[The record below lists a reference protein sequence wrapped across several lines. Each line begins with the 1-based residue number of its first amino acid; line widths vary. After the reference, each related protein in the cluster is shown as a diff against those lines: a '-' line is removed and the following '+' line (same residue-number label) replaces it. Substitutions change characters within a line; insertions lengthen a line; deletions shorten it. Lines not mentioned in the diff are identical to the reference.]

1 MDITHTVYQFMDSHL
16 KQIGSAN
23 DPHQIIASFILL
35 VLGFVVIEWLV
46 RYCRRLIISAQ
57 SRLKTPE
64 IWQLQSLLLPL
75 RIVSIA
81 VLIRF
86 VEFPLTLPKNLS
98 MVIHGSEVLLLAV
111 VAVYALFYG
120 ISILD
125 RLFLQMSDDLKE
137 AFPFQIFE
145 RLKRVLKLSILVTV
159 GIVVIFIQPDVF
171 PEWIFK
177 TNWWVYFFIFAV
189 VLIVFMV
196 NRLMGQFFTRLTLLF
211 KDSGKNLRLR
221 MVLRAAI
228 WPIRILLLVFVL
240 FAVGE
245 MLTFPVTFVNIRDS
259 IIGALIAGAIFFF
272 VYRLLDI
279 VEFQLSQY
287 VKRDDNLLDLN
298 FVQVVRLITRFTV
311 VIVGSIYVVRALSG
325 KPLTAIFAGLGIGG
339 IAIAMAAQD
348 TLKNLLGGVMIMMDK
363 PFNVGERVVVEGCDG
378 VIEEIGFRS
387 TRVRTL
393 TGHLVTVP
401 NEKMAGNRVENIAK
415 RPHIRRLTN
424 ITITYDTP
432 VEKIEKAIQIIR
444 DILNNHKGMHP
455 DFPPKVFFNEFNDTS
470 LNIMMIYWF
479 HPNDYWGYM
488 EFTESVNLKI
498 MRAFETE
505 GIEFAFPTT
514 TTYLAQDDRRP
525 LHVNFSAAG
534 EKIKPNSEKAGE
546 DNNEQ

>member
-1 MDITHTVYQFMDSHL
+1 MNITHTVHQFIDSHL
-16 KQIGSAN
+16 KGIGTAN
-23 DPHQIIASFILL
+23 DPVQMAASATL
-35 VLGFVVIEWLV
+35 FVSGLFLIEWVV
-46 RYCRRLIISAQ
+46 RYCRRLILSAQ
-57 SRLKTPE
+57 SRQKTPE
-64 IWQLQSLLLPL
+64 IWKLQSLLLPL
-75 RIVSIA
+75 RIFSIA

-86 VEFPLTLPKNLS
+86 VAFPLSFPKNIAAI
-98 MVIHGSEVLLLAV
+98 IHGTEALLLALA
-111 VAVYALFYG
+111 AVYALFYG

-125 RLFLQMSDDLKE
+125 RLFANMSDDIKE
-137 AFPFQIFE
+137 AFPFEIFE
-145 RLKRVLKLSILVTV
+145 QLKRVLKLSMIITV
-159 GIVVIFIQPDVF
+159 GIVVIFKQPEVF

-177 TNWWVYFFIFAV
+177 TKWWVYFFICAV
-189 VLIVFMV
+189 IIIVFMI
-196 NRLMGQFFTRLTLLF
+196 NRLIGQFFTKLTMLF

-221 MVLRAAI
+221 LVLRAAI
-228 WPIRILLLVFVL
+228 WPIRILFLVFVL

-245 MLTFPVTFVNIRDS
+245 MLTFPVAFVNIRNS
-259 IIGALIAGAIFFF
+259 IIGGLTAGAIFLF

-279 VEFQLSQY
+279 VELQLSEY

-298 FVQVVRLITRFTV
+298 FVQVVRLVTRFAV

-348 TLKNLLGGVMIMMDK
+348 SLKNLLGGVMIMMDK

-432 VEKIEKAIQIIR
+432 VEKVEKAIKIIS

-455 DFPPKVFFNEFNDTS
+455 DFPPRVYFNEFNDAS
-470 LNIMMIYWF
+470 LNIIMIYWF
-479 HPNDYWGYM
+479 HPNDYWSYM

-498 MRAFETE
+498 MKAFEAE
-505 GIEFAFPTT
+505 GIEFAFPTS
-514 TTYLAQDDRRP
+514 TTYLAQNDRRP
-525 LHVNFSAAG
+525 LHVSFSPADKQIGAV
-534 EKIKPNSEKAGE
+534 
-546 DNNEQ
+546 NENT